1 MNKADLTK
9 CLEVMDWVQAM
20 PDSTSIDKV
29 PVYSNDNHIADVVQ
43 TEPVAKTVGFTNS
56 ETNKQWEVVQ
66 R

>member
-9 CLEVMDWVQAM
+9 CLEVMDWVKSM

-43 TEPVAKTVGFTNS
+43 TEPVARAVGFVSNKTD
-56 ETNKQWEVVQ
+56 KQWEVVQ